1 MILGKDQDYEI
12 NGTSASYSQDENLI
26 KELTLATNLGFEK
39 KIANEH
45 FFKFYLDSTISTQE
59 LMSFSGNFTYKF
71 AF

>member
-1 MILGKDQDYEI
+1 MGLVEENGISQDYEI

-45 FFKFYLDSTISTQE
+45 FFKFYLGQSGVVIS
-59 LMSFSGNFTYKF
+59 
-71 AF
+71 